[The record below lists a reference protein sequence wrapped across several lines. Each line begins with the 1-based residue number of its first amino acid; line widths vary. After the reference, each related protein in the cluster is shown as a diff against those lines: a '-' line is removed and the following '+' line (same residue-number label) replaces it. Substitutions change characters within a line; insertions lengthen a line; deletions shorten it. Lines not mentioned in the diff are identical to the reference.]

1 MIDSLCAHLNK
12 LISGASAHKEMTMY
26 RRHED
31 PNDGIVSAEMSIWT
45 FLSGIA
51 LSFILVF
58 LVVGYALTK

>member
-1 MIDSLCAHLNK
+1 MPYD
-12 LISGASAHKEMTMY
+12 
-26 RRHED
+26 RRND

-45 FLSGIA
+45 FLSGVA